1 LEANE
6 SFSAGGD
13 SGRLLV
19 LSGGD
24 SVAIRKCP
32 YCLTVVPAGAVVA
45 HSYDLVCPG
54 CQRALEIAGVSR
66 NLAIAA
72 GLAAGAAV
80 YFFAARRSGGE
91 MLGWLLPLV
100 YGFLALSF
108 VAPLV
113 LMLTADLRLKT
124 EESLPVT
131 AHEEPTAGHGG
142 GHH

>member
-1 LEANE
+1 M
-6 SFSAGGD
+6 
-13 SGRLLV
+13 
-19 LSGGD
+19 
-24 SVAIRKCP
+24 AIRRCP

-54 CQRALEIAGVSR
+54 CQRPLEIAGVSR

-72 GLAAGAAV
+72 GLAAGTAV

-100 YGFLALSF
+100 YGFLALSI
-108 VAPLV
+108 VAPLI
-113 LMLTADLRLKT
+113 LMLTGDLRLKA
-124 EESLPVT
+124 EVALPVM
-131 AHEEPTAGHGG
+131 ADEQPAAGHGG